1 MPPVCHHIVPLS
13 CSVGEGTAA
22 AEFHTAVATLVWL
35 DRPFAIT
42 CARVV
47 EFLRERG
54 RQDPSC
60 RAWLG
65 RMPLQDLEDRILDL
79 DPARNLATLKVAPEE
94 LDDLGPE
101 ATFFNPLR
109 WPPQPVSPAEAV
121 CVVGFP
127 RDQWPASLSYRFEV
141 ESVGEQRFGGRL
153 LDVPM
158 PGRLGGLCGAPILRG
173 GRSLE
178 LVGVVTESLFHN
190 EAIRG
195 QHIRWI
201 GQEGAVEAVR

>member
-1 MPPVCHHIVPLS
+1 MPPLCHHILPVT
-13 CSVGEGTAA
+13 CAAGEGTPT

-47 EFLRERG
+47 EFVRDR
-54 RQDPSC
+54 RRHDPTC
-60 RAWLG
+60 GVWLG
-65 RMPLQDLEDRILDL
+65 RLPLLDLEDRVLSLDSG
-79 DPARNLATLKVAPEE
+79 RNLATLRISPDE
-94 LDDLGPE
+94 LDDLGPD

-109 WPPQPVSPAEAV
+109 WPPQPV

-127 RDQWPASLSYRFEV
+127 RDQWPAALRYRFEV
-141 ESVGEQRFGGRL
+141 ESVGEHRFGGRL
-153 LDVPM
+153 VQVPM
-158 PGRLGGLCGAPILRG
+158 PGRHGGLCGAPIFRG